1 MSEGD
6 GGKRMSEVAGWRGG
20 QKANRGGEKMD
31 RIEKQTKEGKIEE
44 ERDTVID
51 KREENICIP
60 LRI

>member
-1 MSEGD
+1 ME
-6 GGKRMSEVAGWRGG
+6 GG